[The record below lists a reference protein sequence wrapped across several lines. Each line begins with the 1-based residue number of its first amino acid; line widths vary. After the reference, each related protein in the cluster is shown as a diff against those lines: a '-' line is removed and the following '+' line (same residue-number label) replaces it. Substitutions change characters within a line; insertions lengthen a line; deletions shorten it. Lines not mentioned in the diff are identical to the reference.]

1 MGMDWF
7 RVYHGAIS
15 DDKWPLIARRSGQS
29 VAVVVAVWLALL
41 DCASQAKDRGSILD
55 FDVESMDA
63 QLQVDDGTCQA
74 VVDALSTGHKPRIAQ
89 GRIVNWE
96 KRQPKREDG
105 GAERAKQWRER
116 KKVGENGNVTPAND
130 PERTPNAPRTQPNTD
145 QIRLDKTRDITTP
158 QDIPGYED
166 SAGAREEAGGG
177 CGEDY
182 LDAPN
187 VENAPSIEFQEI
199 RAYFNAHGREEA
211 PLTGFQEYLS
221 LHATRQWPGQS
232 AIYTAIDRLSA
243 QDAPWRAG
251 KAPGLA
257 KFLKEQWWRMKPRSP
272 ARASPLAPPGQTVTE
287 RNEATAMQVLAEME
301 ADENG
306 N

>member
-1 MGMDWF
+1 MAAAGEQVSDADLLEDLIGPRADYDYRGAWKAGITPERYEHDNRQHWPSATSEGKMLKSPAHPTAWMEYFMRATGTDPNDLGL
-7 RVYHGAIS
+7 RTPEERDKEVRERDKDNECPADGHGVTG
-15 DDKWPLIARRSGQS
+15 DNVTK
-29 VAVVVAVWLALL
+29 
-41 DCASQAKDRGSILD
+41 
-55 FDVESMDA
+55 
-63 QLQVDDGTCQA
+63 DGTGH
-74 VVDALSTGHKPRIAQ
+74 TG
-89 GRIVNWE
+89 
-96 KRQPKREDG
+96 
-105 GAERAKQWRER
+105 
-116 KKVGENGNVTPAND
+116 VTPSG
-130 PERTPNAPRTQPNTD
+130 TD
-145 QIRLDKTRDITTP
+145 KIRLDKTDTTTP